1 MGILVMQNWPTQPY
15 NATLMKMFQIQCMF
29 TDAKKLLQLPGTNQ
43 IHKFWDKLDLLICL
57 LSGDRLVAETF
68 RITLPTF
75 CSHHGDQTQQNNT
88 GVTCESGKN
97 FCSRRKINIFCT
109 NVNNV
114 LAFFAKL
121 FENNIG
127 YSAINTAKSAISNVV
142 ILTDSEHVSVGNQ
155 PLIKRF
161 MKGVFNQKPSLP
173 RYKSVWDVSEVF
185 KWLQKNDIDD
195 INLKLLTLKTVMLLA
210 LLSGQRVQTLQALSI
225 NRIN

>member
-1 MGILVMQNWPTQPY
+1 MANSTVQRN
-15 NATLMKMFQIQCMF
+15 
-29 TDAKKLLQLPGTNQ
+29 TDENVSNPVYVHRRKKLLQLPGTNQ

-75 CSHHGDQTQQNNT
+75 CSHHRDRTQQNNT

-114 LAFFAKL
+114 LAFLAEL

-127 YSAINTAKSAISNVV
+127 YSAINTAKFAISNVV
-142 ILTDSEHVSVGNQ
+142 ILTDSEHVSG
-155 PLIKRF
+155 
-161 MKGVFNQKPSLP
+161 
-173 RYKSVWDVSEVF
+173 KSTA
-185 KWLQKNDIDD
+185 N
-195 INLKLLTLKTVMLLA
+195 KTVHER
-210 LLSGQRVQTLQALSI
+210 SV
-225 NRIN
+225 